1 MFKPSQNRAP
11 VLEWWRF
18 QEKALKVSI
27 ILQFIFEHVFY
38 GKIKFFQHG
47 LTRVTNRK
55 LCFLQLKL
63 SMFTFY
69 PKIASRKKTPKN
81 TSKMVK
87 KQVLKPE
94 KWASCR
100 GETLGCGKTFF
111 FNKKTKHVFWPVL
124 RWILPP
130 PNPVF
135 YKEFAWFLHAKKC
148 TFGVHLGSIWGPHV
162 PKTLLFTM
170 NIDDFRK
177 VVFEY
182 KNEQRKEKD
191 WSRWPQVEQ
200 FRSR

>member
-1 MFKPSQNRAP
+1 MW
-11 VLEWWRF
+11 EWWRF
-18 QEKALKVSI
+18 QEKVLKMSI
-27 ILQFIFEHVFY
+27 ILQFIFEHGFY
-38 GKIKFFQHG
+38 WKIKFFQHS

-100 GETLGCGKTFF
+100 GETLGCEKDVFLKKKRKLDFWTRKKGKSGC
-111 FNKKTKHVFWPVL
+111 
-124 RWILPP
+124 

-135 YKEFAWFLHAKKC
+135 YNEFARFLHAKK
-148 TFGVHLGSIWGPHV
+148 VHFWGPFWLHLK
-162 PKTLLFTM
+162 PSCSQ
-170 NIDDFRK
+170 NPIIYNEFRR
-177 VVFEY
+177 F
-182 KNEQRKEKD
+182 
-191 WSRWPQVEQ
+191 
-200 FRSR
+200 